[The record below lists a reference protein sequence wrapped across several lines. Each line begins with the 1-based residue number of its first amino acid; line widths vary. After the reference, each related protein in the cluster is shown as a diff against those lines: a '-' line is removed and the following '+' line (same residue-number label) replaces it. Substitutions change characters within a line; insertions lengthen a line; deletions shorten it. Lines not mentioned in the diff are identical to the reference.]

1 MAVNTVL
8 VTKQETVI
16 GTASVCR
23 IHRASTGTKYTVRGA
38 ICTRGA
44 RTLVVEE
51 SAALSRDLKKYIDHL
66 LS

>member
-1 MAVNTVL
+1 MLHRSFVFLAFVKSL
-8 VTKQETVI
+8 
-16 GTASVCR
+16 GTLSGV
-23 IHRASTGTKYTVRGA
+23 HRASTGTKHTVRGA

-44 RTLVVEE
+44 KTLVVEE